1 MRWISKPL
9 LAGAMLLTGAGFAS
23 AGMMATTATDL
34 TVYSGPGAD
43 YPSVGIATRGSAA
56 ALDGCL
62 EGDSWCRIDVN
73 GLRGWVYAKE
83 LTVDYDGAPV
93 IIQERRADLGVPVV
107 TYEKT
112 VVVDGPAS
120 PGPGDELIGTV
131 DSSGAIIPPPEVRT
145 YIDGTQMDAVA
156 YDGDVVVGATLPGDM
171 VITQVPNYQYS
182 YVRINDRPM
191 LVDPQSRRIVYVYE

>member
-9 LAGAMLLTGAGFAS
+9 LAGAMLLSGAGLAS
-23 AGMMATTATDL
+23 AEMMATTATDL
-34 TVYSGPGAD
+34 TVYSGPGSE
-43 YPSVGIATRGSAA
+43 YPSVGIATRGSSA

-62 EGDSWCRIDVN
+62 DGQSWCRIDVN

-93 IIQERRADLGVPVV
+93 IVEERRSDLGVPVV

-120 PGPGDELIGTV
+120 PAPGDELIGTV
-131 DSSGAIIPPPEVRT
+131 DSNGAIIPPPEVRT
-145 YIDGTQMDAVA
+145 YIDGLPADAVT
-156 YDGDVVVGATLPGDM
+156 YDGEVVVGSTLPGDM

-182 YVRINDRPM
+182 YVRVNGRPM